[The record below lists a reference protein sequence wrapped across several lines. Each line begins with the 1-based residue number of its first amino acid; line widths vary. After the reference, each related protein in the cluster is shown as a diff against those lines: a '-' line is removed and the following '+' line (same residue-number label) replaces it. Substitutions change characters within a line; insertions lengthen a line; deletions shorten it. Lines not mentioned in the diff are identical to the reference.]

1 MGKKYV
7 KSIIFDDAEEV
18 CYLCGKYGNTE
29 VHHIFGGSVRQT
41 SDKYGLIVHLCP
53 TCHNKLHGKYGD
65 NTKQMLHIIG
75 QQAYEEQIGNRET
88 FIEEFIRSY
97 L

>member
-1 MGKKYV
+1 MAK
-7 KSIIFDDAEEV
+7 KSILSDDQEKI
-18 CYLCGKYGNTE
+18 CYLCGAYGNME

-41 SDKYGLIVHLCP
+41 CDKHGLVVHLCP
-53 TCHNKLHGKYGD
+53 QCHKRLHDHGENKQLLHE
-65 NTKQMLHIIG
+65 IG
-75 QQAYEEQIGNRET
+75 QQAYEDQIGTREQ

>member
-1 MGKKYV
+1 MSKV
-7 KSIIFDDAEEV
+7 RSILPDDEEKI
-18 CYLCGKYGNTE
+18 CYLCGSYGNME

-41 SDKYGLIVHLCP
+41 CDKHRLIVHLCP
-53 TCHNKLHGKYGD
+53 MCHKRLHDHGENKQLLH
-65 NTKQMLHIIG
+65 QIG
-75 QQAYEEQIGNRET
+75 QQAYEDFIGTREQ